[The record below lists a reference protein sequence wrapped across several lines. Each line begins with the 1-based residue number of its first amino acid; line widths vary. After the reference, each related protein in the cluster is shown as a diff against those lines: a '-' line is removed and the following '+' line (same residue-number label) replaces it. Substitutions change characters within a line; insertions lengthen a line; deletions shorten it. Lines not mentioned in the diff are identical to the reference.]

1 MTRLEKLARD
11 ESSIFLQTFVNY
23 GRKKFYK
30 IGPDRVWHLIFG
42 GDDYPDEDHLRS
54 AELFNWKTGKEP
66 LLKGRLC
73 TTGLLVRI
81 GHFVKKKNIFSVS
94 KEADLS

>member
-1 MTRLEKLARD
+1 MFIKPGLKSLQGTKVL
-11 ESSIFLQTFVNY
+11 SFLRTFVNY

-66 LLKGRLC
+66 LLKGKAQYHWPPC
-73 TTGLLVRI
+73 
-81 GHFVKKKNIFSVS
+81 
-94 KEADLS
+94 